1 MCCILVTP
9 RTAAVLCHWSPGV
22 PRPWEH
28 EYWPSQ
34 SGRSDTQKPSSS
46 SCHPQATEQTT
57 ESLSLSL
64 LLCEMTEA
72 LLVTV
77 PLSGYSCTCGPT
89 DAESISCGQESD
101 NLITKMTKS
110 AQIRGTAETHHLLP
124 HIQLPS
130 LPSPHVFLH
139 LGSLWFFPTSHG
151 LFPLG
156 LMDRH
161 THPSGWFRNEHLTWI
176 GPKKLDSKP
185 PLFLKQLQSSLYSLG
200 LRNTD

>member
-1 MCCILVTP
+1 
-9 RTAAVLCHWSPGV
+9 
-22 PRPWEH
+22 
-28 EYWPSQ
+28 
-34 SGRSDTQKPSSS
+34 
-46 SCHPQATEQTT
+46 
-57 ESLSLSL
+57 
-64 LLCEMTEA
+64 MTEA

-110 AQIRGTAETHHLLP
+110 AQIRGAAETHHLLP

-130 LPSPHVFLH
+130 LSSPHVFLH